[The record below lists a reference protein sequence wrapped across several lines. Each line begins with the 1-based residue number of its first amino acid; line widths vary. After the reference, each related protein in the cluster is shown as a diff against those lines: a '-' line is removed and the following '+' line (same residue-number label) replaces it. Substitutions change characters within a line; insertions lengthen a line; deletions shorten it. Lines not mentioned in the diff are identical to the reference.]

1 MKEIK
6 SKCDTCLR
14 SHVIISENGYHSICC
29 LSSKQAV
36 KCMMNNYNKYITLP
50 EKGENSNV

>member
-6 SKCDTCLR
+6 SKCDICLR
-14 SHVIISENGYHSICC
+14 SRLIISENGYHSICC

-36 KCMMNNYNKYITLP
+36 NCIMNNYNKYITLP
-50 EKGENSNV
+50 EKEENNNA